1 MHPNLGITD
10 QNARLLVS
18 VLMIAV
24 AAAFGSGATWLGI
37 VGALL
42 LLTANFGVCPIYSLI
57 GIDTR
62 KEGEEP

>member
-1 MHPNLGITD
+1 MHPNIGIAD
-10 QNARLLVS
+10 QNARILAS

-24 AAAFGSGATWLGI
+24 AAVFERSATWLGI

-42 LLTANFGVCPIYSLI
+42 LLTANFGVCPLCSLI

-62 KEGEEP
+62 RKGEEP